1 VRSIAARQ
9 DNARQ
14 LNELSIAAPALQT
27 GLVSRN
33 HETNQTTKATIGESL
48 VMRKAII
55 TITGAAFLGMAF
67 TAVTPAPASAF
78 WPIFFAPMLAAKKD
92 PNFKPVNPY
101 APKKASKHHKA
112 KK

>member
-1 VRSIAARQ
+1 
-9 DNARQ
+9 
-14 LNELSIAAPALQT
+14 
-27 GLVSRN
+27 
-33 HETNQTTKATIGESL
+33 
-48 VMRKAII
+48 MRKAIT

-101 APKKASKHHKA
+101 APKKSAKHHKS
-112 KK
+112 KKKM